1 MQKLCSFNKPAPHI
15 ERKRLDLLPT
25 QKEFFSTFWFPVF
38 DKAKELG
45 LTDAEAEHTTEL
57 IFEGLFRDGYLEGS
71 TSLYEQMLQLI
82 RFSAWFVNER
92 RRARGRQEET
102 TRLTLPASADY
113 YMPQM
118 IRQRLVR
125 TLERFWEEQ
134 EACDVYACMKQ
145 SRWAT

>member
-1 MQKLCSFNKPAPHI
+1 MQKFCSFNKPAPRV
-15 ERKRLDLLPT
+15 EQKKLDFLPT
-25 QKEFFSTFWFPVF
+25 RKEFFTTFWFPVF

-57 IFEGLFRDGYLEGS
+57 IFEELSRDGHLDGS
-71 TSLYEQMLQLI
+71 TSIYDQMLQLI

-92 RRARGRQEET
+92 RRPRGRKEET
-102 TRLTLPASADY
+102 TRSALPASEDY

-125 TLERFWEEQ
+125 TLERFWEER
-134 EACDVYACMKQ
+134 EACDVYAYMK
-145 SRWAT
+145 